1 LPVPDGD
8 GGDTLTATVLGCGSS
23 TGVPRIGNDWGA
35 CDPADP
41 RNRRRRCALLI
52 ERRRAGGVTRVLIDT
67 GADLR
72 EQLIDAAATTIDGV
86 LYTHDHAD
94 HIHGIDDL
102 RVAAIN
108 RRRRVPVY
116 ADVRTG
122 RELVRRFGYCFETPS
137 GSGYPPILDMHE
149 VAPGDTVTIDGEG
162 GPIEA
167 VPFAQRHGDIDA
179 LGYRV
184 AGLAYSSDLND
195 LPDAS
200 LEQLAGLDVW
210 IVDALRWRPHP
221 THFSVSDALTWI
233 ARLRPA
239 SAFLTNMHMDL
250 DYRTLAGILPPGVAP
265 AHDGLRVTLIE
276 RSKRRPL
283 RPGSSRGPRPSH

>member
-1 LPVPDGD
+1 LPTSDKD
-8 GGDTLTATVLGCGSS
+8 GGDALTATVLGCGSS

-72 EQLIDAAATTIDGV
+72 EQLIDAAVTTIDGV

-108 RRRRVPVY
+108 RRRRVAVY

-122 RELVRRFGYCFETPS
+122 QELVRRFAYCFETPP
-137 GSGYPPILDMHE
+137 GSGYPPILDLHE
-149 VAPGDTVTIDGEG
+149 VTPGDPVTIDGDG

-167 VPFAQRHGDIDA
+167 TPFLQRHGDIDS

-184 AGLAYSSDLND
+184 AGLAYSSDLHD

-200 LEQLAGLDVW
+200 LARLAGLDVW

-221 THFSVSDALTWI
+221 SHFSVSDALAWI
-233 ARLRPA
+233 ERVGPRRAY
-239 SAFLTNMHMDL
+239 LTNMHMDL
-250 DYRTLAGILPPGVAP
+250 DYRTLAGILPSGVEP
-265 AHDGLRVTLIE
+265 AYDGLRLTLAE
-276 RSKRRPL
+276 
-283 RPGSSRGPRPSH
+283 